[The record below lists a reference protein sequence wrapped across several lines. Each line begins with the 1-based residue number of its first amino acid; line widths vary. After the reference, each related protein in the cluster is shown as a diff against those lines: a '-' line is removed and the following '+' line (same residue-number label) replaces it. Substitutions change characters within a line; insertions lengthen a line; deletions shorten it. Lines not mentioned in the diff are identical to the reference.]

1 MTWLLKVITFAPP
14 HASSVYTPKPH
25 RVHVLLYLLVIRE
38 HGLNAWKKK
47 IQHTTA
53 VITWHYCG
61 CVGDITCMCLT
72 VCIQCHKK
80 YPERERERETDEDR
94 CGEKQ
99 ISSRFRVPLCLR
111 IFPLI
116 LPCGPGWRG
125 EETTGQA
132 SFGSARGTG
141 KYGAALSC
149 SAPLSST
156 CAEWAKRG
164 GLPPE
169 VSVKGGTVERSL
181 WAVLLYKQCLSE

>member
-1 MTWLLKVITFAPP
+1 ML
-14 HASSVYTPKPH
+14 
-25 RVHVLLYLLVIRE
+25 E
-38 HGLNAWKKK
+38 KKK
-47 IQHTTA
+47 YSILLLLLHDTTVA
-53 VITWHYCG
+53 ALATLPACAWLFAFSVTRSIR
-61 CVGDITCMCLT
+61 
-72 VCIQCHKK
+72 
-80 YPERERERETDEDR
+80 RERERETDEDR

-125 EETTGQA
+125 EETAGQA

-169 VSVKGGTVERSL
+169 VSVKGRTVERSL